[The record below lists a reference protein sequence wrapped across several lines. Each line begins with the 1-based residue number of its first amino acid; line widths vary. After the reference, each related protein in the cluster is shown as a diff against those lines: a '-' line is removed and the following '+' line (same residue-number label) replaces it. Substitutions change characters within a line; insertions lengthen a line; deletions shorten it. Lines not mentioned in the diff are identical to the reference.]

1 MGAPSCDEEE
11 DDAGVMYDDMSS
23 ALDGLR
29 RESVQSQ
36 QLYQAM
42 DSTKEL
48 AERHY
53 FDVKQEDASRDLVPI
68 NEFWWVHPHLPWWH
82 SRVNSMPALCSYLHV
97 PSSSSLGWWWS

>member
-11 DDAGVMYDDMSS
+11 DDAGVMNDDMSS

-53 FDVKQEDASRDLVPI
+53 YDVKQEDATRDLVPI
-68 NEFWWVHPHLPWWH
+68 NEFWWVHPHLPRWH
-82 SRVNSMPALCSYLHV
+82 SRVYSMRALCSYSHV
-97 PSSSSLGWWWS
+97 PPTSSLG